1 MKLNSKIKV
10 CAVLSTLL
18 VTNAFAEFDVPRS
31 IFRIDQLEE
40 AKAKATEKEKP
51 LLFIITDPATK

>member
-18 VTNAFAEFDVPRS
+18 VTNAFAVFDVPRS
-31 IFRIDQLEE
+31 IFRIDELEE
-40 AKAKATEKEKP
+40 AKTKAIEKEKP
-51 LLFIITDPATK
+51 LLFVISDSAST